1 MAQRATFWDNRLVS
15 GVSSGAFSGSV
26 SARGGT
32 QMDRESTTE
41 LATGLSTL
49 AGSDLARLPAT
60 TPLRGSVLVLIQ
72 FDVCEEI
79 RLDELRKIFGA
90 RTAEAS
96 FKHQAPG
103 YVRYQRPPV
112 EENLDPLILDSGER
126 LEGQIKY
133 YDYGVVSLV
142 FELPFSGDWDTLVNL
157 SCRWTS
163 DTNFEKLATR
173 VVTQKLERAAPA
185 LIKPYASQEGGAE
198 WLQEDYF
205 IFHVKELKLGD
216 IDAAPSA
223 NDLLAAHGDQIA
235 QVVRG
240 EMSML
245 SDGERQEI
253 LQSRISYYPNDLA
266 VIGWNAAFIYDT
278 DAGAE
283 TVIQLLQYAN
293 SQLLEFRHYD
303 ELLTKE
309 LENVYD
315 FLDAGGTGLWGRWR
329 TARAASKLHT
339 VLLDV
344 NELTERADNAIKFLS
359 DMFSARL
366 YKLCAQKVGVPDYK
380 DLVKEKLQ
388 TAEDLYRFMVEQFNQ
403 SRAFV
408 LELMVVVILIIEL
421 VYFFRGKPI

>member
-1 MAQRATFWDNRLVS
+1 
-15 GVSSGAFSGSV
+15 
-26 SARGGT
+26 
-32 QMDRESTTE
+32 MDREIPTLVRTDVA
-41 LATGLSTL
+41 LAASS
-49 AGSDLARLPAT
+49 APQVSAA

-79 RLDELRKIFGA
+79 RLDVLRKIFGA

-112 EENLDPLILDSGER
+112 EETLDPLILDSGER
-126 LEGQIKY
+126 LEGEIKY

-142 FELPFSGDWDTLVNL
+142 FELPFSGTWDTLVQL

-163 DTNFEKLATR
+163 DTNFESLATR
-173 VVTQKLERAAPA
+173 VVKQKLERAAPA
-185 LIKPYASQEGGAE
+185 LVKPYAPTDQESPTGSE
-198 WLQEDYF
+198 VLSNSWLQEDYF
-205 IFHVKELKLGD
+205 IFHVREIAG
-216 IDAAPSA
+216 APSA
-223 NDLLAAHGDQIA
+223 NDLLAANGDQIS

-240 EMSML
+240 EMATL

-266 VIGWNAAFIYDT
+266 VIGWNAAFIYD
-278 DAGAE
+278 DPAGAE
-283 TVIQLLQYAN
+283 TAIQLLQYAN

-303 ELLTKE
+303 DLLTKE
-309 LENVYD
+309 LEKVYD
-315 FLDAGGTGLWGRWR
+315 FLETGGTGTWARWR

-366 YKLCAQKVGVPDYK
+366 YKLCAAKVGVPDYK

-388 TAEDLYRFMVEQFNQ
+388 TAEDLYRFMVDQFNQ

-408 LELMVVVILIIEL
+408 LELMVVVILVIEL
-421 VYFFRGKPI
+421 IYFFRGKPI

>member
-1 MAQRATFWDNRLVS
+1 
-15 GVSSGAFSGSV
+15 
-26 SARGGT
+26 
-32 QMDRESTTE
+32 MDRDLTTMVSTDV
-41 LATGLSTL
+41 ADALSTQVRQ
-49 AGSDLARLPAT
+49 APQADG
-60 TPLRGSVLVLIQ
+60 PLHGSVLVLIQ

-79 RLDELRKIFGA
+79 RLDVLRNIFGA

-96 FKHQAPG
+96 FKKAPA
-103 YVRYQRPPV
+103 YVRYQRTPV
-112 EENLDPLILDSGER
+112 EETLEPLVLESGER
-126 LEGQIKY
+126 LAGEIKY
-133 YDYGVVSLV
+133 YDYGVVSLE
-142 FELPFSGDWDTLVNL
+142 FSLPFSGGWETLIEL
-157 SCRWTS
+157 SARWTS
-163 DTNFEKLATR
+163 DTNFEKLALR
-173 VVTQKLERAAPA
+173 IVKQKLERAAPA
-185 LIKPYASQEGGAE
+185 LIKPYTTDF
-198 WLQEDYF
+198 LQEDYF
-205 IFHVKELKLGD
+205 IFHVRE
-216 IDAAPSA
+216 IDGFSSMTA
-223 NDLLAAHGDQIA
+223 NDLLATQPNAIA
-235 QVVRG
+235 QIVRG
-240 EMSML
+240 ETCTL

-253 LQSRISYYPNDLA
+253 LQSRISYYPSDLA

-278 DAGAE
+278 AAGAE
-283 TVIQLLQYAN
+283 TAIQLLQYAN

-303 ELLTKE
+303 ELLTTE

-315 FLDAGGTGLWGRWR
+315 FLDAGGTGLWSRWR

-366 YKLCAQKVGVPDYK
+366 YKLCAAKVGVPDYK

-421 VYFFRGKPI
+421 IYFFKGHPI

>member
-1 MAQRATFWDNRLVS
+1 MTSRVLLRASDES
-15 GVSSGAFSGSV
+15 GQSPVPV
-26 SARGGT
+26 
-32 QMDRESTTE
+32 MDRETTITAPAVGKVPAE
-41 LATGLSTL
+41 ALPTL
-49 AGSDLARLPAT
+49 VAVKPSDA
-60 TPLRGSVLVLIQ
+60 PLCGSVLVLIQ

-79 RLDELRKIFGA
+79 RLDELRHILGA
-90 RTAEAS
+90 RTVDTS
-96 FKHQAPG
+96 FKHMAPG
-103 YVRYQRPPV
+103 YVRFQRPPL
-112 EENLDPLILDSGER
+112 EEALEPVILESGEH
-126 LEGQIKY
+126 LEGEIKY
-133 YDYGVVSLV
+133 FDYGVISVV
-142 FELPFSGDWDTLVNL
+142 FELPFSGDWNKLVQL
-157 SCRWTS
+157 SSRWVW
-163 DTNFEKLATR
+163 DTNFESLASR
-173 VVTQKLERAAPA
+173 IVKQKLERAAPA
-185 LIKPYASQEGGAE
+185 LVKPYTAE

-205 IFHVKELKLGD
+205 IFHLREIAGS
-216 IDAAPSA
+216 PSA
-223 NDLLAAHGDQIA
+223 TDLLASQGGYIS

-240 EMSML
+240 ESQSL

-278 DAGAE
+278 PAGAE
-283 TVIQLLQYAN
+283 TAIQLLQYAN

-303 ELLTKE
+303 EFLTRE

-315 FLDAGGTGLWGRWR
+315 FLDAGGTGLWSRWR

-366 YKLCAQKVGVPDYK
+366 YKLCASKVGVPDYK
-380 DLVKEKLQ
+380 DLVQEKLK

-403 SRAFV
+403 SRAFI

-421 VYFFRGKPI
+421 IYFFKGRPI

>member
-1 MAQRATFWDNRLVS
+1 
-15 GVSSGAFSGSV
+15 
-26 SARGGT
+26 
-32 QMDRESTTE
+32 MDRDLTTMVSNDVAE
-41 LATGLSTL
+41 ALSTQVQECVQPK
-49 AGSDLARLPAT
+49 AQG
-60 TPLRGSVLVLIQ
+60 PLRGSVLVLIQ

-79 RLDELRKIFGA
+79 RLDELRKIFPT

-96 FKHQAPG
+96 FKKAPA

-112 EENLDPLILDSGER
+112 EETLEPLILESGER
-126 LEGQIKY
+126 LAGEIKY
-133 YDYGVVSLV
+133 YDYGVVSLE
-142 FELPFSGDWDTLVNL
+142 FELPFSGGWETLIDL

-163 DTNFEKLATR
+163 DTNFEKLALR
-173 VVTQKLERAAPA
+173 IVKQKLAQAAPA
-185 LIKPYASQEGGAE
+185 LIKPYTTEF
-198 WLQEDYF
+198 LQEDYF
-205 IFHVKELKLGD
+205 IFHVREIEG
-216 IDAAPSA
+216 SSSVNA
-223 NDLLAAHGDQIA
+223 NDLLAEHGPQIA

-240 EMSML
+240 EMAML
-245 SDGERQEI
+245 SEGERQEI
-253 LQSRISYYPNDLA
+253 LQSRISYYPSDLA

-278 DAGAE
+278 QAEAE
-283 TVIQLLQYAN
+283 TAIQLLQYAN

-303 ELLTKE
+303 ELLTTE

-315 FLDAGGTGLWGRWR
+315 FLDAGGTGLWSRWR
-329 TARAASKLHT
+329 TARAAAKLHT

-366 YKLCAQKVGVPDYK
+366 YKLCAAKVGVPDYK

-403 SRAFV
+403 SRAFI

-421 VYFFRGKPI
+421 IYFFKGRPI

>member
-1 MAQRATFWDNRLVS
+1 
-15 GVSSGAFSGSV
+15 
-26 SARGGT
+26 
-32 QMDRESTTE
+32 MDRELTTGTSTIVAAET
-41 LATGLSTL
+41 AASPQ
-49 AGSDLARLPAT
+49 AQSSAQPSAPVPT
-60 TPLRGSVLVLIQ
+60 TSPLRGSVLVLIQ

-79 RLDELRKIFGA
+79 RLDVLRKIFGA
-90 RTAEAS
+90 RTADAT
-96 FKHQAPG
+96 FKQKAPG

-142 FELPFSGDWDTLVNL
+142 FELPFSGDWDTLIQL
-157 SCRWTS
+157 SSRWTS
-163 DTNFEKLATR
+163 DTNFETLASR
-173 VVTQKLERAAPA
+173 IVRQKLERAAPA
-185 LIKPYASQEGGAE
+185 LVKPYEVKPYDSKPDTAD

-205 IFHVKELKLGD
+205 IFHVREVAG
-216 IDAAPSA
+216 APSA
-223 NDLLAAHGDQIA
+223 NDLLATQGDHIA

-240 EMSML
+240 ETSML
-245 SDGERQEI
+245 SDDERQEI

-283 TVIQLLQYAN
+283 TAIQLLQYAN

-303 ELLTKE
+303 EFLTQE

-315 FLDAGGTGLWGRWR
+315 FLDAGGTGLWSRWR

-388 TAEDLYRFMVEQFNQ
+388 TAEDLYRFMVDQFNQ